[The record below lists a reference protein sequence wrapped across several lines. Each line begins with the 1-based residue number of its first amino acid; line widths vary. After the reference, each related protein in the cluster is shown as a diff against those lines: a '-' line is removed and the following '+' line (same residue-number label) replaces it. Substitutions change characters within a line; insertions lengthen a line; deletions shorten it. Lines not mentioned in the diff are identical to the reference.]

1 MTGKHGTPDRH
12 PDRDRTNSASR
23 DFQNSGI
30 PPFRVAPLPQQPE
43 RYISEQRISEQHISE
58 QHISERH
65 IEVEDSSQ
73 RAYSKQGYPA
83 DCHPP
88 HTQSVHSQP
97 SHSPKAH
104 HTRAVHA
111 SPASSSVASPSIAAP
126 VQEPPASSKPPT
138 PHFAKLPLRLL
149 QLRTPKHWLFWGVT
163 SLAVFSGLGI
173 FSAVTL
179 FRLPSI
185 PNCRA
190 IFWPTASA
198 SLRIY
203 CAQLSAERRTVDDL
217 LKAISLVN
225 SLPDEHPLRPEI
237 DRNIEDWAKEILDLA
252 EESFQQGDL
261 SKAIATAKRIP
272 RNTEAQQLVEQQIQ
286 DWQTVWDKA
295 EGIYQEAEDLL
306 RQQNLREAFLVA
318 TRLLDVGNRYWETT
332 KYKELNYLITATR
345 EDSNKLG
352 KAKDLASQ
360 GGLSNLLAAIKLVE
374 EIKPSSPLH
383 AKAQQ
388 TIADFG
394 RDMLELAEA
403 TLDQRDYDGAIDIA
417 SQIPNKAGL
426 QAEVRDFKLLAEA
439 QAQAWGGTTDDI
451 ESAIV
456 RAQKIGRDRPLYG
469 RAQQL
474 ISYWQLEIQ
483 DVRRLSTARQF
494 AQGGAVTDLRAAIA
508 EAELIPS
515 SNPRGAEARDAIS
528 QWTATIETIEDRPY
542 LNRAEQ
548 LASSGDI
555 RSLQAAIAEANR
567 IGRGRA
573 LYAEAGDRIADWQN
587 QIERIQ
593 DQPILQQARL
603 MANSGNLADAINIA
617 EQIASGRALYEDAQA
632 EIQTWTAQ
640 IQRIQDQPLLDL
652 ARRYAS
658 QGDLIQAINI
668 AQQIASG
675 RVLYDE
681 AQTDIQS
688 WQAQTQGRDQLQQA
702 YNVATAGT
710 PDMLINAIQLA
721 NEVPEDNPARVE
733 ANQMMHRWSWQVLQ
747 IAEAQA
753 TYNPQGAIAIAR
765 SIPTYTEAYNTAQQ
779 EIQTWQQQAVPVLQQ
794 P

>member
-12 PDRDRTNSASR
+12 PDRDRMNSASR

-43 RYISEQRISEQHISE
+43 RHISE
-58 QHISERH
+58 GHISERH
-65 IEVEDSSQ
+65 IEVEDSSK
-73 RAYSKQGYPA
+73 RTYSKQVYPT
-83 DCHPP
+83 DRQPP
-88 HTQSVHSQP
+88 ISHSPHSQP
-97 SHSPKAH
+97 AHSNP
-104 HTRAVHA
+104 TQAVP
-111 SPASSSVASPSIAAP
+111 SPSAVSPSATSPSVATP
-126 VQEPPASSKPPT
+126 VQEPPTSSEELPFPP
-138 PHFAKLPLRLL
+138 HVSKLPFPLP
-149 QLRTPKHWLFWGVT
+149 QLRVPKNWLFWGVT
-163 SLAVFSGLGI
+163 SVAVFSGLGI

-179 FRLPSI
+179 FRLPSV

-203 CAQLSAERRTVDDL
+203 CAQLSAERRSVDDL

-225 SLPDEHPLRPEI
+225 GLPDDHPLRPEI
-237 DRNIEDWAKEILDLA
+237 DRNIEEWAKDILELA
-252 EESFQQGDL
+252 EESFQKGDL

-388 TIADFG
+388 TITDFG

-515 SNPRGAEARDAIS
+515 SNPRGDEARDAID

-548 LASSGDI
+548 LASSGDV
-555 RSLQAAIAEANR
+555 RSLQAAIDEANR

-573 LYAEAGDRIADWQN
+573 LYAEASDRIADWQS

-617 EQIASGRALYEDAQA
+617 EQIASGRALYDEAQA

-652 ARRYAS
+652 ARRYAN
-658 QGDLIQAINI
+658 QGDLLQAINI
-668 AQQIASG
+668 AGQIASG
-675 RVLYDE
+675 RALYDE
-681 AQTDIQS
+681 AQTEIQS
-688 WQAQTQGRDQLQQA
+688 WQAQTQGRDRLQQA
-702 YNVATAGT
+702 YNAATAGT

-721 NEVPEDNPARVE
+721 NEVPEDNPARAE
-733 ANQMMHRWSWQVLQ
+733 ATQMIHRWSWQVLQ

-753 TYNPQGAIAIAR
+753 SYDPQGAIALAR